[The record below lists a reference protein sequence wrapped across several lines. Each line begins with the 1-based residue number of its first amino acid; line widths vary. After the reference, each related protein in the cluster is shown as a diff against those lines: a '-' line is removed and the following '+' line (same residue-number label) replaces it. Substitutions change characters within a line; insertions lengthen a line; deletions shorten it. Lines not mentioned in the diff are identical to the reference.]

1 MGSACSYVRSTA
13 SLAVAIAAFLVG
25 QALFAQTPAEDSASG
40 GPPPQVKAPALSAAA
55 NSTAPQPATGAAI
68 PPGAQAPVPSNIR
81 LRRLE
86 QRVQALKE
94 QAWRVKA
101 RVGMLKE
108 AVLGGGIGARSTIAH
123 QNKMGGSFRLVKLVY
138 ALDGTQVFARADDTG
153 KLHESKSIDILSG
166 PIAPGNHTIS
176 VLMVYRGHGY
186 GVFAYLKGYRF
197 TVRSSQ
203 TFTASEGKLTQVT
216 VVGYERGGVT
226 TPLEKRPAVD
236 FKVNVVTERA
246 KAEGK

>member
-1 MGSACSYVRSTA
+1 MVRTKTLSRVATVLVAMTVLGA
-13 SLAVAIAAFLVG
+13 SGLA
-25 QALFAQTPAEDSASG
+25 QAQTPPEEAEPPAKPAEGTSTTGNTTTTTEVASATTDEI
-40 GPPPQVKAPALSAAA
+40 PA
-55 NSTAPQPATGAAI
+55 N
-68 PPGAQAPVPSNIR
+68 VR

-108 AVLGGGIGARSTIAH
+108 AVLGGGIGARATIAH

-138 ALDGTQVFARADDTG
+138 ALDGTQVFARTDDSG
-153 KLHESKSIDILSG
+153 KLHDSKTIDILSG

-176 VLMVYRGHGY
+176 VLMLYRGHGY
-186 GVFAYLKGYRF
+186 GVFSYLKSYKF
-197 TVRSSQ
+197 TVRSSH
-203 TFTASEGKLTQVT
+203 TFTVSEGKMTQVT

-236 FKVNVVTERA
+236 FKVNVVTERPGE
-246 KAEGK
+246 EGKK